1 MGASEDIDRF
11 SPIKFKYLKQ
21 YAERY
26 SLRGGF
32 VREDKQSLEL
42 CICTEVY
49 SDDVHS
55 SAWRSLSE
63 VLEEEAH

>member
-11 SPIKFKYLKQ
+11 SSIKFTYLKQ
-21 YAERY
+21 YVKNHG
-26 SLRGGF
+26 LRGGF

-42 CICTEVY
+42 CICTEEY

-63 VLEEEAH
+63 VLEEDA